1 MKEINKLQL
10 STLIPSQLIGY
21 SISLII
27 GIFIILT
34 TFQVYKDVSPLLSG
48 EEKLF
53 SKDIAVVSKHITI
66 FKTLDKSK
74 AYFKQ
79 KEINN
84 IEKQPFIKDIATF
97 TPATYKINA
106 YTNSSGNIPPFY
118 TDLFFESIPDSYIDI
133 SPEQWKWNN
142 NNKFIPIIIPKDYL
156 NLYNFGFAE
165 SQGLPLLSENT
176 ISEIEFNIR
185 LSGNGT
191 KGEFKSRIVGFSSKI
206 NTILV
211 PLNFMKWANNKYGKR
226 NKKMNIS
233 RVLVEFSNPSDDRMT
248 PFFEDNSYNINN
260 DKLEYNKIIF
270 LFKSAIYF
278 FTGLAI
284 LIIMLSVSA
293 IVLGLFLI
301 LQRNQEM
308 IKNLYNIGYHYKQIA
323 RLYQIVLSV
332 ITLIVT
338 TVAIVT
344 STIVRNTYSN
354 RLEYLITNAKQTNT
368 IIVFGIIITLILIV
382 VYNILIVKRIKKIAT
397 Q

>member
-34 TFQVYKDVSPLLSG
+34 TFQVYKDVSPLFKG

-53 SKDIAVVSKHITI
+53 NKDIAVISKRITI

-74 AYFKQ
+74 AYFKE
-79 KEINN
+79 KEITHIN
-84 IEKQPFIKDIATF
+84 EQEFIKDVATF

-106 YTNSSGNIPPFY
+106 YTNSNGNIPPFY

-133 SPEQWKWNN
+133 APEQWRWTSDNN
-142 NNKFIPIIIPKDYL
+142 FIPIIIPKDYL

-185 LSGNGT
+185 LSGNGST
-191 KGEFKSRIVGFSSKI
+191 GEFKSKIVGFSSRI

-211 PLNFMKWANNKYGKR
+211 PLNFMKWANNRYGKQNR
-226 NKKMNIS
+226 SMNIS
-233 RVLVEFSNPSDDRMT
+233 RILVEFTNPSDEKIT
-248 PFFEDNSYNINN
+248 PFFEENSYNINN
-260 DKLEYNKIIF
+260 EKLEYNKIIF
-270 LFKSAIYF
+270 LFK
-278 FTGLAI
+278 
-284 LIIMLSVSA
+284 SA

-301 LQRNQEM
+301 LQRNQEI
-308 IKNLYNIGYHYKQIA
+308 IKNLYNIGYHYKKIA
-323 RLYQIVLSV
+323 RLYQIVLTAVTLFVTISAIISSSV
-332 ITLIVT
+332 
-338 TVAIVT
+338 
-344 STIVRNTYSN
+344 VRGIYTDK
-354 RLEYLITNAKQTNT
+354 LKYLIANTEQSNT
-368 IIVFGIIITLILIV
+368 IILFGIIITITLIAI
-382 VYNILIVKRIKKIAT
+382 YNILIVKRIKRIVT
-397 Q
+397 H

>member
-34 TFQVYKDVSPLLSG
+34 TFQVYKDVSPLFKG

-53 SKDIAVVSKHITI
+53 NKDIAVISKRITI

-74 AYFKQ
+74 AYFKE
-79 KEINN
+79 KEITHIN
-84 IEKQPFIKDIATF
+84 EQEFIKDVATF

-106 YTNSSGNIPPFY
+106 YTNSNGNIPPFY

-133 SPEQWKWNN
+133 APEQWRWTSDNN
-142 NNKFIPIIIPKDYL
+142 FIPIIIPKDYL

-185 LSGNGT
+185 LSGNGST
-191 KGEFKSRIVGFSSKI
+191 GEFKSKIVGFSSRI

-211 PLNFMKWANNKYGKR
+211 PLNFMKWANNRYGKQNR
-226 NKKMNIS
+226 SMNIS
-233 RVLVEFSNPSDDRMT
+233 RILVEFTNPSDEKIT
-248 PFFEDNSYNINN
+248 PFFEENSYNINN
-260 DKLEYNKIIF
+260 EKLEYNKIIF

-284 LIIMLSVSA
+284 LIIILSVSA

-301 LQRNQEM
+301 LQRNQEI
-308 IKNLYNIGYHYKQIA
+308 IKNLYNIGYHYKKIA
-323 RLYQIVLSV
+323 RLYQIVLTAVTLFVTISAIISSSV
-332 ITLIVT
+332 
-338 TVAIVT
+338 
-344 STIVRNTYSN
+344 VRDIYTDK
-354 RLEYLITNAKQTNT
+354 LKYLIANTEQSNT
-368 IIVFGIIITLILIV
+368 IILFGIIITITLIAI
-382 VYNILIVKRIKKIAT
+382 YNILIVKRIKRIVT
-397 Q
+397 H

>member
-34 TFQVYKDVSPLLSG
+34 TFQVYKDVSPLFTG

-53 SKDIAVVSKHITI
+53 NKDIAVISKRITI

-74 AYFKQ
+74 AYFKD
-79 KEINN
+79 KEITN
-84 IEKQPFIKDIATF
+84 INEQPFIKDVATF

-106 YTNSSGNIPPFY
+106 YTNSNGNIPPFY

-133 SPEQWKWNN
+133 APEQWRWTSDNN
-142 NNKFIPIIIPKDYL
+142 FIPIIIPKDYL

-185 LSGNGT
+185 LSGNGST
-191 KGEFKSRIVGFSSKI
+191 GEFKSKIVGFSSRI

-211 PLNFMKWANNKYGKR
+211 PLNFMKWANNRYGKQNR
-226 NKKMNIS
+226 SMNIS
-233 RVLVEFSNPSDDRMT
+233 RILVEFTNPSDEKIT
-248 PFFEDNSYNINN
+248 PFFEENSYNINN
-260 DKLEYNKIIF
+260 EKLEYNKIIF

-284 LIIMLSVSA
+284 LIIILSVSA

-301 LQRNQEM
+301 LQRNQEI
-308 IKNLYNIGYHYKQIA
+308 IKNLYNIGYHYKKIA
-323 RLYQIVLSV
+323 RLYQIVLTAVTLFVTISAIISSSV
-332 ITLIVT
+332 
-338 TVAIVT
+338 
-344 STIVRNTYSN
+344 VRGIYTDK
-354 RLEYLITNAKQTNT
+354 LKYLIANTEQSNT
-368 IIVFGIIITLILIV
+368 IILFGIIITITLIAI
-382 VYNILIVKRIKKIAT
+382 YNILIVKRIKRIVT
-397 Q
+397 H